1 MVYVPWSNCQPHT
14 TFFYKQNISR
24 EATSFIMTVYACA
37 KKLSCDDVKKEN
49 LLKKLIFF

>member
-1 MVYVPWSNCQPHT
+1 MYLGVTVNHIQRFCI
-14 TFFYKQNISR
+14 KQNISR